1 MNIRFALLFVISIV
15 LFSCNTK
22 NKHEGKTVFR
32 YNELKGISSLDPAFA
47 RTMANIW
54 ATNQLFNGLV
64 QMNEKLEV
72 VPCIAKSWDISA
84 DGRTYTFIL
93 RDDVFFHDH
102 DLFEEGRG
110 RSVVASDFVYSLSRI
125 MDDKVLSPAIW
136 IFNNVDFE
144 NKGGFE
150 AVNDTTFQVHLKQT
164 FPPFLGILT
173 MKYCSVVPKEVVEH
187 YGKDFR
193 SNPVGTGPFKFKFW
207 YEGVKLVLHKNENYF
222 ERDEH
227 GSRLPYLDV
236 IGITF
241 NGDPQSAF
249 LEFVKGNL
257 DMLSGLEGSYKDALI
272 TKNGKLQPDMES
284 EVELI
289 YQPFLNTEYLGF
301 LVDTTLENV
310 SSSPLGIKEVRQAM
324 NYGIDREKMIKY
336 IRNNIGAPGT
346 SGFVPDGLPSF
357 SSNKVVGYNY
367 DPDKARNLL
376 AEAGY
381 PGGKGLSTITLYTTS
396 QYLDLCEFIQHQL
409 SEIGIKLK
417 VEVNPSQTHGEMVA
431 NSEALFFRKSWI
443 ADYPDA
449 ENYLSLFYSKNFAP
463 GGPNYTHFKSEQ
475 FDELYEKALLEP
487 NDSVRFELYQQMDNL
502 VMEEAPLMVLY
513 YDRVVRFIHKDIQGL
528 EGDAMN
534 VLSLKKVRKL
544 NAN

>member
-1 MNIRFALLFVISIV
+1 MKIRLTSLLVISI
-15 LFSCNTK
+15 LLGSCGSK
-22 NKHEGKTVFR
+22 DSHKGKTVFR

-47 RTMANIW
+47 RTMSNIW
-54 ATNQLFNGLV
+54 ATNQIFNGLV
-64 QMNEKLEV
+64 QMNDKLEV
-72 VPCIAKSWDISA
+72 APCIAKSWSISE
-84 DGRTYTFIL
+84 DGKTYTFIL
-93 RDDVFFHDH
+93 RDDVYFHDH
-102 DLFEEGRG
+102 ELFEGGKGRK
-110 RSVVASDFVYSLSRI
+110 VVAQDFEYSLKRI
-125 MDDKVLSPAIW
+125 MDDKVLSPATW

-144 NKGGFE
+144 NNGGFE
-150 AVNDTTFQVHLKQT
+150 AVNDTTFMVHLKQT
-164 FPPFLGILT
+164 FPPFLGMLT
-173 MKYCSVVPKEVVEH
+173 MKYCSVLPKEVVEH

-193 SNPVGTGPFKFKFW
+193 SHPIGTGPFKFKFW

-222 ERDEH
+222 EKDEK
-227 GSRLPYLDV
+227 GNSLPYIDAV
-236 IGITF
+236 GITF

-272 TKNGKLQPDMES
+272 TKNGKLQPDMDS

-301 LVDTTLENV
+301 MVDTSLANV
-310 SSSPLGIKEVRQAM
+310 KASPLRIKEVRQAM
-324 NYGIDREKMIKY
+324 NYGIDREKMMKY

-357 SSNKVVGYNY
+357 DSDKVVGYNY
-367 DPDKARNLL
+367 NPDKARELL
-376 AEAGY
+376 EKAGY
-381 PGGKGLSTITLYTTS
+381 PNGKDLPTIELYTTS

-409 SEIGIKLK
+409 SEVGIKLK

-431 NSEALFFRKSWI
+431 NAEALFFRKSWI

-449 ENYLSLFYSKNFAP
+449 ENYLSLFYSKNFSP
-463 GGPNYTHFKSEQ
+463 NGPNYTHFKNEE
-475 FDELYEKALLEP
+475 FDRLYEKSLLVT
-487 NDSVRFELYQQMDNL
+487 NDSTRFVLYQQMDNI
-502 VMEEAPLMVLY
+502 VTEEAPVMVLY

-544 NAN
+544 SD